1 MYDIYIYS
9 SASSSETFWFHHVS
23 HAAKRQASD
32 VEWKTC
38 KMRGQKPIAL
48 RSPVKPWL
56 GGEDQALPFCV
67 FLGHISIS
75 GCFALEK
82 WLAGARRQCSL
93 RSKLAWVFDIWYVNI
108 KKTELNT
115 HTHIYIYNIFVCICV
130 CAVYMTY
137 VYSDVYLVA
146 WSPWLKL
153 LRSFPN
159 RHCGGHFR
167 LVVVLDPDPTLRWHS
182 DESVCIGRL

>member
-1 MYDIYIYS
+1 LHLKSDWLVHEGSAACAQNLLGYLTYDML
-9 SASSSETFWFHHVS
+9 TL
-23 HAAKRQASD
+23 KRQN
-32 VEWKTC
+32 W
-38 KMRGQKPIAL
+38 
-48 RSPVKPWL
+48 
-56 GGEDQALPFCV
+56 
-67 FLGHISIS
+67 
-75 GCFALEK
+75 
-82 WLAGARRQCSL
+82 
-93 RSKLAWVFDIWYVNI
+93 
-108 KKTELNT
+108 T
-115 HTHIYIYNIFVCICV
+115 HTHIYIYI
-130 CAVYMTY
+130 TY

>member
-1 MYDIYIYS
+1 
-9 SASSSETFWFHHVS
+9 
-23 HAAKRQASD
+23 
-32 VEWKTC
+32 
-38 KMRGQKPIAL
+38 MRGQKPIAL
-48 RSPVKPWL
+48 RSPVQPWL

-82 WLAGARRQCSL
+82 WLDSARRQCSL

-108 KKTELNT
+108 KKHNWTYI
-115 HTHIYIYNIFVCICV
+115 IYIYTYVCVRYIWH
-130 CAVYMTY
+130 

-159 RHCGGHFR
+159 RYCGGHFR
-167 LVVVLDPDPTLRWHS
+167 LVVVLDPDPTRWHS
-182 DESVCIGRL
+182 DESICIGRYW